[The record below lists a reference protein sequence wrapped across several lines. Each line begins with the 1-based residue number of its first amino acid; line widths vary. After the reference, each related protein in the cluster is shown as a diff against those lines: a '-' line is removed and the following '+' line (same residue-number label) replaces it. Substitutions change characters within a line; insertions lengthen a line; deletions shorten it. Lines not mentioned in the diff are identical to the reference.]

1 VAKREWTGLSEGQV
15 AVRLGKLLGVRFT
28 EEAVG
33 LGGLTGRMADAGDD
47 AWVALVLEQKH
58 AHPVENV
65 LQFWP
70 RLERNRTRLVLVH
83 AIAPDAR
90 RKVGPTAELT
100 RWLGGLM
107 ERAIPG
113 RFTYCRVELGTPAE
127 AAQLE
132 AAAAAVGELRLP
144 HIKAGPAA
152 GL

>member
-28 EEAVG
+28 DEAVG
-33 LGGLTGRMADAGDD
+33 LGGMTGRMADAGDD

-70 RLERNRTRLVLVH
+70 RLERNRIRLVLVH

-90 RKVGPTAELT
+90 RKVGSTADLT

-144 HIKAGPAA
+144 HVKAGPAA